1 MEINIKATP
10 EELAKMLQA
19 IGSSKEQQILYNPTT
34 GYGTV
39 IPQKK

>member
-10 EELAKMLQA
+10 EELANLLQA
-19 IGSSKEQQILYNPTT
+19 IGSSEEQQILYNPTT